1 MLTIFA
7 LVGFILV
14 VLSFA
19 TWSRP
24 STLGLTQASDSY
36 KSARGIAFG
45 LWTLAL
51 PAYSLWEWYFF
62 YDRHLPT
69 NAADVANFNYGNQ
82 VWSNVWS
89 AVAVLLGLLFGIK
102 K

>member
-1 MLTIFA
+1 MLIIFA

-14 VLSFA
+14 LLSFA

-51 PAYSLWEWYFF
+51 PAYFLWEWYFSLH
-62 YDRHLPT
+62 RHLPT
-69 NAADVANFNYGNQ
+69 DDVANFQ
-82 VWSNVWS
+82 WS
-89 AVAVLLGLLFGIK
+89 AVAVLLGVLFGIRK
-102 K
+102 